1 MVGTGSSAPGR
12 PASALIWVVSP
23 LVLAVCTVTASL
35 AVTPEA
41 RAPVA
46 WCGAAATVAVALA
59 SAEAARRGRVIAG
72 LRRRHA
78 EREAL
83 LQHRLDQHDAE
94 TWRFARD
101 VMPEAL
107 KLMRHGAPTD
117 QVLRVTIPIHELEPG
132 FAAAHRSIVR
142 SVIEAVQAEEALRD
156 AAHRAF
162 VNIARRMQAIVHQQA
177 YDIREMEHKHGN
189 NPDVFGDLLH
199 LDHGN
204 ALTGRLADSIAVLG
218 GSRPG
223 RQWRSEIP
231 LYNVLRGA
239 MSRILEYRR
248 VDLHSVADVAVVG
261 PAVEPVIHALA
272 ELLDNATRYSPP
284 QTRVHLT
291 AVDIQ
296 SGIAVEI
303 EDAGVGLTDEARRR
317 TDRVLSKEGGLD
329 LDDLGESPRLG
340 LAVVSRLANA
350 HDFIVSLRPSA
361 YGGVRAVLVIPPNL
375 ITASRFPGGD
385 IARAPKLPPFKK
397 KRRPGSIPVQPS
409 AAPIMDSP
417 VPPPLG
423 DSGLPQRR
431 RRRGPA
437 PLPFGRGAAAERG
450 RAGAE
455 RRGAADRRG
464 PAEHSRTTTDRS
476 APVPSA
482 PEEQPVQPGLW
493 LAAFTS
499 GINGE
504 LPQQD
509 GTRRPNTDNPSD
521 KEE

>member
-1 MVGTGSSAPGR
+1 MVGTGSSDRRR
-12 PASALIWVVSP
+12 PVSALIWLISP
-23 LVLAVCTVTASL
+23 LVLAVCTGTAV
-35 AVTPEA
+35 AVVTPEA
-41 RAPVA
+41 RVPVG
-46 WCGAAATVAVALA
+46 WCGSSATVAVALA
-59 SAEAARRGRVIAG
+59 ASEAARRGRVITG
-72 LRRRHA
+72 LRRRCA
-78 EREAL
+78 EQETAL
-83 LQHRLDQHDAE
+83 RYRLDEHEAE
-94 TWRFARD
+94 TLRLARELLPRA
-101 VMPEAL
+101 VRLL
-107 KLMRHGAPTD
+107 KRGEPTEVILRHTLPTHD
-117 QVLRVTIPIHELEPG
+117 LEPG
-132 FAAAHRSIVR
+132 YAAAHRSVLK
-142 SVIEAVQAEEALRD
+142 SVIEAVQAEESMRD
-156 AAHRAF
+156 SAQRAF
-162 VNIARRMQAIVHQQA
+162 VNIARRVQAIVHQQA

-189 NPDVFGDLLH
+189 DPDVFGDLLH

-223 RQWRSEIP
+223 RQWKNEIP

-317 TDRVLSKEGGLD
+317 TDRVLSKESELD
-329 LDDLGESPRLG
+329 LDDLGEAPRLG
-340 LAVVSRLANA
+340 LAVVARLARSYN
-350 HDFIVSLRPSA
+350 FLVSLRPSA
-361 YGGVRAVLVIPPNL
+361 YGGVRAVLVIPMDL
-375 ITASRFPGGD
+375 ITASKHPGGD
-385 IARAPKLPPFKK
+385 IARAPKLPPFKS
-397 KRRPGSIPVQPS
+397 KRRPGQRIP
-409 AAPIMDSP
+409 APGPETPPPMMEHPI
-417 VPPPLG
+417 PPPLG

-437 PLPFGRGAAAERG
+437 PLPFGRAAAAQRER
-450 RAGAE
+450 E
-455 RRGAADRRG
+455 REQAM
-464 PAEHSRTTTDRS
+464 RTR
-476 APVPSA
+476 PSV
-482 PEEQPVQPGLW
+482 PVQPGPERDLPEQPPKQPGMW
-493 LAAFTS
+493 LAAFTR

-504 LPQQD
+504 LPEPD
-509 GTRRPNTDNPSD
+509 RDRPNSDLSSD

>member
-1 MVGTGSSAPGR
+1 MVGTGSSVQRR
-12 PASALIWVVSP
+12 PASALIWLISP
-23 LVLAVCTVTASL
+23 LVLAVCTGAAIF
-35 AVTPEA
+35 AVAPQA
-41 RAPVA
+41 RTPVA
-46 WCGAAATVAVALA
+46 WCGSSATVAVALA
-59 SAEAARRGRVIAG
+59 SSEAARRGRVIANLRRRSAEQEAG
-72 LRRRHA
+72 LRRR
-78 EREAL
+78 
-83 LQHRLDQHDAE
+83 LDQHEAE
-94 TWRFARD
+94 TRRLAKELLPKAIHLLQRG
-101 VMPEAL
+101 E
-107 KLMRHGAPTD
+107 PTEV
-117 QVLRVTIPIHELEPG
+117 VLRHTLPVHDLEPG
-132 FAAAHRSIVR
+132 YAAAHRSVLK
-142 SVIEAVQAEEALRD
+142 SVIEAVQAEEGLRD
-156 AAHRAF
+156 SAQRAF
-162 VNIARRMQAIVHQQA
+162 VNIARRVQAIVHQQA

-189 NPDVFGDLLH
+189 DPDVFGDLLH

-223 RQWRSEIP
+223 RQWRNEIP

-248 VDLHSVADVAVVG
+248 VDLHSVADVAVTG

-317 TDRVLSKEGGLD
+317 TDRVLNREGALD
-329 LDDLGESPRLG
+329 LDDLGEAPRLG
-340 LAVVSRLANA
+340 LAVVSRLARDYN
-350 HDFIVSLRPSA
+350 FLVSLRPSA
-361 YGGVRAVLVIPPNL
+361 YGGVRAVLVIPMDL
-375 ITASRFPGGD
+375 ITASKHPGGD
-385 IARAPKLPPFKK
+385 IARAPKLPPFKS
-397 KRRPGSIPVQPS
+397 KRRPGQKIPVPGPE
-409 AAPIMDSP
+409 APPPMMEHL

-437 PLPFGRGAAAERG
+437 PLPFGRAAAAQRERERE
-450 RAGAE
+450 RAE
-455 RRGAADRRG
+455 
-464 PAEHSRTTTDRS
+464 TTRQARQTG
-476 APVPSA
+476 
-482 PEEQPVQPGLW
+482 PEEPPKQPGMW
-493 LAAFTS
+493 LGAFTR

-504 LPQQD
+504 PSERD
-509 GTRRPNTDNPSD
+509 ATRPDSDIPSD

>member
-1 MVGTGSSAPGR
+1 MVGSGSSAPGR
-12 PASALIWVVSP
+12 PASALIWLFSP
-23 LVLAVCTVTASL
+23 LLTGVCAVAAVLS
-35 AVTPEA
+35 VTPAA

-59 SAEAARRGRVIAG
+59 AAEAARRGRAIAT

-78 EREAL
+78 EREAA
-83 LQHRLDQHDAE
+83 LQYRLDQHDAE

-101 VMPEAL
+101 VLPEAI

-117 QVLRVTIPIHELEPG
+117 QVLRVTLPAHDLEPG
-132 FAAAHRSIVR
+132 FAAAHRSVVR
-142 SVIEAVQAEEALRD
+142 GVIEAIQAEEALRD
-156 AAHRAF
+156 VAHRAF

-177 YDIREMEHKHGN
+177 YDIRDMEHKHGN

-223 RQWRSEIP
+223 RQWRTEIP

-340 LAVVSRLANA
+340 LAVVSRLAAA
-350 HDFIVSLRPSA
+350 HNFLVSLRPSA
-361 YGGVRAVLVIPPNL
+361 YGGVRAVLVIPPDL

-385 IARAPKLPPFKK
+385 IARAPKLPPAKK
-397 KRRPGSIPVQPS
+397 KRRPGSIPAQPS
-409 AAPIMDSP
+409 STSPLIDSP

-437 PLPFGRGAAAERG
+437 PMPFGRAAAAERQ
-450 RAGAE
+450 RA
-455 RRGAADRRG
+455 AARG
-464 PAEHSRTTTDRS
+464 PAERRPP
-476 APVPSA
+476 APSA
-482 PEEQPVQPGLW
+482 EREEEQPVQPGLW
-493 LAAFTS
+493 LSAFTS

-504 LPQQD
+504 LPEQD
-509 GTRRPNTDNPSD
+509 GRPISDISSD
-521 KEE
+521 KKE